1 MKALQNF
8 VAQKNH
14 WNSFFNGTQY
24 SLNTAKDRQALAD
37 MIDSALSPENL
48 TCDGELP
55 RSETSQGSRRR
66 WPSGLLWPI
75 SSPTPSHRSAICGRR
90 TPESVLHAVATARTT
105 TRLFQDILRRG
116 HR

>member
-14 WNSFFNGTQY
+14 WNSFFQGTQY
-24 SLNTAKDRQALAD
+24 SLNTAADRQALAD

-55 RSETSQGSRRR
+55 RAEVNRRYKELITAAKQLKKLD
-66 WPSGLLWPI
+66 P
-75 SSPTPSHRSAICGRR
+75 
-90 TPESVLHAVATARTT
+90 AVTFYEWEEEVA
-105 TRLFQDILRRG
+105 
-116 HR
+116 

>member
-14 WNSFFNGTQY
+14 WNSFFKGPQY
-24 SLNTAKDRQALAD
+24 NLNSAKDRQALAD

-55 RSETSQGSRRR
+55 RAEVNRRYKELMTAAKQLKKLDPAVKFYEYETE
-66 WPSGLLWPI
+66 I
-75 SSPTPSHRSAICGRR
+75 
-90 TPESVLHAVATARTT
+90 
-105 TRLFQDILRRG
+105 
-116 HR
+116 